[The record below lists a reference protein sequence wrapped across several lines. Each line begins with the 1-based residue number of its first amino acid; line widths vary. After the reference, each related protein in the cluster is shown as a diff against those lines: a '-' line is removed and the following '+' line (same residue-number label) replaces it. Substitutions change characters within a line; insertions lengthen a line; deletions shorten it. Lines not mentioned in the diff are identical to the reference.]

1 MQNPRGNEFRGK
13 RRIGRSAGDELEK
26 PRSLWRKSRAGGP
39 DPPGSVGDEWID
51 GELFFDKL
59 TGLTGQGGKEVAQF
73 FVDRDA
79 WANGLRQFGT
89 HGATKALAETMNGHP
104 GGGLTKA

>member
-1 MQNPRGNEFRGK
+1 MNFVARGESAAPRAMSW
-13 RRIGRSAGDELEK
+13 RSRDLYGG
-26 PRSLWRKSRAGGP
+26 KSRAGGP